1 MSDSLVI
8 TFNAGSSSLRC
19 GVYCA
24 HEGAPEAMFSISI
37 RGLPRRMI
45 LEVSDHGKGTTD
57 ESELEAPGDAP
68 HEDAFS
74 TVMQALRDRVEMA
87 QVTAVSHRV
96 VHGGLEYMSPVRV
109 TDEVITQLDALS
121 PLAPSHQPHNLRPIR
136 VLSQQYPAIPQIACF
151 DTAFH
156 RHQPRL
162 AQLYALPRS
171 LSKDGILRF
180 GFHGL
185 SYEHIGNT
193 LRRDHPH
200 LHAGRTIV
208 AHLGHGVSLC
218 ALEKGRSV
226 ATTMGLTALDG
237 MPMGQRCGRFDP
249 GAVLH
254 LILDRGYTP
263 EEVRNLLYEQSGL
276 LGVSGISGEM
286 ADLLTS
292 DSSEAAEA
300 VSLFVYRFRREVGSL
315 TAALGG
321 IDGLVLTGGMA
332 EHLPELR
339 QRLCEAVE
347 WYGGIFDK
355 DANENG
361 ASVLSSADSRFE
373 ILMLPTDEESVL
385 ARAAVDP
392 RS

>member
-1 MSDSLVI
+1 MSARPVV

-19 GVYCA
+19 GVYHA
-24 HEGAPEAMFSISI
+24 REGTPEGVHSISI

-45 LEVSDHGKGTTD
+45 LEIVDHAAGTREETD
-57 ESELEAPGDAP
+57 LGPPGDAP
-68 HEDAFS
+68 HEDAFAA
-74 TVMQALRDRVEMA
+74 VMRALQARVEMA
-87 QVTAVSHRV
+87 QVAAVSHRV
-96 VHGGLEYMSPVRV
+96 VHGGRDFAAPTPV
-109 TDEVITQLDALS
+109 TAEVLSQLDALS

-136 VLSQQYPAIPQIACF
+136 ALAGRYPDIPQIACF

-162 AQLYALPRS
+162 AQLYALPRE
-171 LSKDGILRF
+171 LSDAGILRF

-185 SYEHIGNT
+185 SYDHVAQT
-193 LRRDHPH
+193 LARDHPR

-218 ALEKGRSV
+218 AMEKGRSV

-237 MPMGQRCGRFDP
+237 MPMGQRCGRLDP

-254 LILDRGYTP
+254 LILDRGHAP
-263 EEVRNLLYEQSGL
+263 EEVRDLLYERSGL

-286 ADLLTS
+286 ADLLAS
-292 DSSEAAEA
+292 DRAEAAEA
-300 VSLFVYRFRREVGSL
+300 VALFVYRFAREVGSL

-332 EHLPELR
+332 QYIPSLR
-339 QRLCEAVE
+339 EKLCLALD
-347 WYGGIFDK
+347 WQGGRFDRA
-355 DANENG
+355 ANESG
-361 ASVLSSADSRFE
+361 GPVISSADSAFE
-373 ILMLPTDEESVL
+373 MLTLPTDEEAIL
-385 ARAAVDP
+385 AGAAIA
-392 RS
+392 RL